1 MDIFYEADYL
11 AFGGKLKA
19 EHELRLKFFAEN
31 TYFLLRKYNIV
42 LLNSNFS
49 NEGSPSSQFWGVGSL
64 VLNYI

>member
-19 EHELRLKFFAEN
+19 EHELRLEFLAEN
-31 TYFLLRKYNIV
+31 IYFPLWKYSIV
-42 LLNSNFS
+42 LLNSNFT

-64 VLNYI
+64 VFDYI